1 MSLIEIVSSSE
12 FTQRQ
17 RWSHYLT
24 LVFALAAFLIGVN
37 LRDTTLYAT
46 TTYVNSQAGIR
57 AEYPKNWLKD
67 ETNGKGYVFRVQDT
81 SRPGFKTTIQVAVR
95 PVNTGVTQERNV
107 LDALSLT
114 REQTL
119 STYNVWSTE
128 PFAMP
133 DGTVATSMTYTY
145 VATQPDPFLETI
157 PVVVQ
162 GRDILLIRR
171 GQAIVITFVA
181 ELKTYDEDFA
191 IFERFLS
198 SLEL

>member
-1 MSLIEIVSSSE
+1 
-12 FTQRQ
+12 
-17 RWSHYLT
+17 
-24 LVFALAAFLIGVN
+24 
-37 LRDTTLYAT
+37 
-46 TTYVNSQAGIR
+46 
-57 AEYPKNWLKD
+57 
-67 ETNGKGYVFRVQDT
+67 
-81 SRPGFKTTIQVAVR
+81 
-95 PVNTGVTQERNV
+95 VNTGVTQERNV